1 MQAKQMAEVYK
12 KYQKGDPISDEE
24 LRLTIP
30 CLENN
35 VEFLELLGERDEPL
49 CFHFTWIALFSFLEG
64 LKNYREARLRKT
76 FEK

>member
-1 MQAKQMAEVYK
+1 MMQAKQMAEVYE

-35 VEFLELLGERDEPL
+35 VEFLDLLGER
-49 CFHFTWIALFSFLEG
+49 FHFAWRELFSFLEG
-64 LKNYREARLRKT
+64 LKNFREARMK
-76 FEK
+76 